1 MTAARRSVRFLV
13 STRRRRA
20 RSTATVFDPKPPF
33 AQASSCNTRHHNFL
47 TRFGPLAG
55 WKQLADTMPCGAAI
69 DEVGAIGEARIA
81 SCEQMCTMKAMI
93 QFRRYVPLAAE
104 RGARVILKVLKRCAS

>member
-1 MTAARRSVRFLV
+1 
-13 STRRRRA
+13 
-20 RSTATVFDPKPPF
+20 
-33 AQASSCNTRHHNFL
+33 
-47 TRFGPLAG
+47 
-55 WKQLADTMPCGAAI
+55 MPCGAAI

-81 SCEQMCTMKAMI
+81 RHASREAMI